1 MNGLIHNWSQPGTP
15 TIKPGKNLINKEIY
29 KMSKT
34 NSQLGQELGVTS
46 RQISKSRRRGWIW
59 KDGKKKIYTAPPP
72 VSITL
77 EAIPKKTK
85 SMKKEKKQEDRKK
98 KEKSDEWTQYPIY
111 PGPSA

>member
-1 MNGLIHNWSQPGTP
+1 
-15 TIKPGKNLINKEIY
+15 
-29 KMSKT
+29 MSKT

-59 KDGKKKIYTAPPP
+59 KDGKKKNYTAPPP

-85 SMKKEKKQEDRKK
+85 
-98 KEKSDEWTQYPIY
+98 
-111 PGPSA
+111 A